1 MNMVI
6 LGIFVYNVIGM
17 MTFDFERHSLNKKK
31 KSNKNLLDEILQ
43 WIFAITIAIIL
54 AILIRGFV
62 FEQVQVH
69 GQSMESTLHH
79 NDRLI
84 LNKLGLNNRVFEPGD
99 IVVIEI
105 YPSEF
110 RILRFMNNSKFLKK
124 LFPISTG
131 EDYIKRIIA
140 VEGDTVD
147 IRDGY
152 LYVNNIPRNESYVNE
167 AGVTKEKSFDLPYTV
182 QEGEVFV
189 MGDNRL
195 HSSDSRDLGPISTD
209 KILGVTT
216 FRLWPLGDFG
226 KID

>member
-1 MNMVI
+1 M
-6 LGIFVYNVIGM
+6 YNVIGM
-17 MTFDFERHSLNKKK
+17 MTFDFERHGNKKK
-31 KSNKNLLDEILQ
+31 KSKRFLDEVLQ

-54 AILIRGFV
+54 AIVIRGFI
-62 FEQVQVH
+62 FEQVKVD
-69 GQSMESTLHH
+69 GESMESTLHH

-84 LNKLGLNNRVFEPGD
+84 LNKLGLNNRVYEPGD

-110 RILRFMNNSKFLKK
+110 RILRFMNNSEFLKR

-131 EDYIKRIIA
+131 EDYIKRVVA

-147 IRDGY
+147 IKDGY
-152 LYVNNIPRNESYVNE
+152 LHINNVPQNEPFVNE
-167 AGVTKEKSFDLPYTV
+167 AGVTREKAFELPYTV
-182 QEGEVFV
+182 KDGEVFV

-195 HSSDSRDLGPISTD
+195 DSEDSRDIGPISTD

-226 KID
+226 KVE